1 MFKELY
7 KLYQLMEFF
16 VINHHYKTIAVKN
29 LVKRDEIWLAN
40 PANIGCEI
48 IRLTLSSLEYIEN
61 DEERIKQYIDI
72 IKKTIK
78 ANEAHFLDIHVGEEE
93 VF

>member
-61 DEERIKQYIDI
+61 DEEGNIFELIAEECYYDDLR
-72 IKKTIK
+72 
-78 ANEAHFLDIHVGEEE
+78 EEE
-93 VF
+93 